1 MGGKYMPNKTFDLN
15 RIVKSP
21 ETSTKMGGDKLSI
34 LYIMSSRMLLKLRI
48 LLKLIYEQTHI
59 YSVLEN

>member
-21 ETSTKMGGDKLSI
+21 ETSTKWGDKLSI
-34 LYIMSSRMLLKLRI
+34 LYIMSSRMLLKLHI
-48 LLKLIYEQTHI
+48 LLKLIYEQTPI
-59 YSVLEN
+59 

>member
-59 YSVLEN
+59 

>member
-21 ETSTKMGGDKLSI
+21 ETSTKMGGINYLL

-59 YSVLEN
+59 

>member
-1 MGGKYMPNKTFDLN
+1 MGEKYTPNKTFDLN

-21 ETSTKMGGDKLSI
+21 ETSTKMGGINKSI
-34 LYIMSSRMLLKLRI
+34 LYIMSSRMLLKLHI

-59 YSVLEN
+59 

>member
-1 MGGKYMPNKTFDLN
+1 MGEKYTPNKTFDLN

-59 YSVLEN
+59 

>member
-1 MGGKYMPNKTFDLN
+1 MPNKTFDLN

-59 YSVLEN
+59 

>member
-34 LYIMSSRMLLKLRI
+34 I
-48 LLKLIYEQTHI
+48 IYYE
-59 YSVLEN
+59 

>member
-48 LLKLIYEQTHI
+48 LLKLIYEQTYI
-59 YSVLEN
+59 

>member
-1 MGGKYMPNKTFDLN
+1 MPNKTFDLN

-21 ETSTKMGGDKLSI
+21 ETSTKMGGGINYLL

-59 YSVLEN
+59 

>member
-1 MGGKYMPNKTFDLN
+1 MPNKTFDLN

-21 ETSTKMGGDKLSI
+21 ETSTKMGGINYLL

-59 YSVLEN
+59 